1 VTNLRGV
8 IVVTKNTGYSDTQDS
23 LGSHDS
29 ILHNQQ
35 LWDNRY
41 QKEGH
46 IWGDESSICARTIAE
61 RLQGTDK
68 KVIDLGCGYGR
79 DVIYLA
85 KKGFQVIGVD
95 LSEMGINTGKEWAKK
110 ECVEAT
116 LCIRK
121 EINFTDYQE
130 YFDAVISNRVMHLL
144 IRPEERMEYL
154 NEICH
159 ILKKGGLLSLTARSV
174 NDPTRP
180 KSHVNLDEPAQV
192 RPGHWVKFFTH
203 DEFYECFKSN
213 FEIKSIAEIEERE
226 SDNPEKPTS
235 VLHIIAEKWH
245 CQK

>member
-1 VTNLRGV
+1 
-8 IVVTKNTGYSDTQDS
+8 VVRKTTECSDAQNPTAE
-23 LGSHDS
+23 HDS
-29 ILHNQQ
+29 IIHNQQ

-41 QKEGH
+41 QKEGY

-61 RLQGTDK
+61 RLQGTGK

-95 LSEMGINTGKEWAKK
+95 LSEIGINTAKEWAKK
-110 ECVEAT
+110 ECPDAKFC
-116 LCIRK
+116 LRK
-121 EINFTDYQE
+121 DVNFNDYKE

-154 NEICH
+154 NEVCH

-180 KSHVNLDEPAQV
+180 KSHVNQDEPAQV

-203 DEFYECFKSN
+203 DEFYECFKSH
-213 FEIKSIAEIEERE
+213 FEIKSIDEIEERE
-226 SDNPEKPTS
+226 SDNPDKPTS
-235 VLHIIAEKWH
+235 VLHIIAEKLSITPA
-245 CQK
+245 